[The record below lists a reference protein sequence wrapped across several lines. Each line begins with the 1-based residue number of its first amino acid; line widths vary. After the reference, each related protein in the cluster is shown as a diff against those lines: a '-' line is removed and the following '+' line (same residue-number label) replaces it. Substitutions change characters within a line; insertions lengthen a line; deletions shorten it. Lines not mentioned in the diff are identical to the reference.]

1 MADVERRGGFRGAR
15 GGPRGDGPPMRGG
28 PGGRGGPHGGDR
40 GAPGGGRGAPGGRG
54 GPGGRGAPGGGGR
67 GGPGGRGG
75 RGNTPGDGGH
85 GGGGRGGMG
94 GGFNRVDHFARKLQE
109 VQGPTLDL
117 PPVDTSEKQF
127 SGRSRLYVGNLP
139 PNVDESGLNDLLKP
153 FGEAK
158 EAFVNNDKHFAFL
171 RMDYRENAEKA
182 KRELDGKLFNGRNLR
197 VRFAPHQGAL
207 KIKNLG
213 PWVSNELLHRS
224 FSVFGELERALVF
237 VDERGRSK
245 GEGMVEFEKKPAAS
259 EAFRRCTEGSYFV
272 TGSLRPVIVEQ
283 VDDTEDDDGLQEKLL
298 PKRSAEY
305 QKEREVGPRFAEQG
319 SFEAE
324 YGEKWKQLY
333 EMKKQKLE
341 ALDREMKLEEDKLI
355 AQMEYARYEHE
366 TEHLRRQLAAREQGM
381 DHNRTIFQQ
390 KEMEMSQMFEAEA
403 GRQQQEET
411 MMRERM
417 INQEENLKRRQEEN
431 NMFVQQQE
439 MGGMR
444 GGPMGGMPRGAGGR
458 GGPMGRGGRGGP
470 GMGGMPGRG
479 MSEEMADM
487 SFKGGMPPMGGRGGM
502 NRGGP
507 GGMQR
512 GGGMP
517 GRGGPRRFDGNEMD
531 GGPPKRGRRF

>member
-1 MADVERRGGFRGAR
+1 
-15 GGPRGDGPPMRGG
+15 MRGG
-28 PGGRGGPHGGDR
+28 PGGGR
-40 GAPGGGRGAPGGRG
+40 GAPGGGRGAPGGGRG
-54 GPGGRGAPGGGGR
+54 APGGGRGAPGGGR
-67 GGPGGRGG
+67 GGPGGRG
-75 RGNTPGDGGH
+75 NTPNDGGH
-85 GGGGRGGMG
+85 GGRGGMG
-94 GGFNRVDHFARKLQE
+94 GGFGGGRVDHVARKLQE
-109 VQGPTLDL
+109 VGGPTLDL

-158 EAFVNNDKHFAFL
+158 EAFVNQDKHFAFL

-207 KIKNLG
+207 KVKNLG
-213 PWVSNELLHRS
+213 PWVSNELLHRA

-272 TGSLRPVIVEQ
+272 TGSLRPIIVEQ

-366 TEHLRRQLAAREQGM
+366 TETLRRQLAAREQGM
-381 DHNRTIFQQ
+381 DHNRSIFQQ
-390 KEMEMSQMFEAEA
+390 KEMEMSQMFEVEA

-417 INQEENLKRRQEEN
+417 MVQEENLKRRQEEN

-439 MGGMR
+439 MGGMGPMGGMR
-444 GGPMGGMPRGAGGR
+444 GGMGGMPRGAGGR

-470 GMGGMPGRG
+470 MGGMQRG
-479 MSEEMADM
+479 MSEEMGD
-487 SFKGGMPPMGGRGGM
+487 FKGGMPQMGGRGGM
-502 NRGGP
+502 NRGG
-507 GGMQR
+507 MQR
-512 GGGMP
+512 GGGMMP
-517 GRGGPRRFDGNEMD
+517 GRGGPRRFDGGEMD
-531 GGPPKRGRRF
+531 GPGSKRGRRF